1 MVQKQTKIG
10 VVGTGFIAQGLIK
23 AIETQSDMV
32 VSRILTRRKIE
43 DIGLFPHKE
52 LVTNS
57 VWEMIEHSEL
67 VVECTGD
74 VIYGTD
80 VVNTVFSAS
89 LPVIT
94 MNSELQVTTGSYFA
108 DKGFI
113 TEAEG
118 DQPGCLAALNENI
131 LQMGFKPLVYGN
143 IKGFLNLNPTKEEM
157 EYWGGKNNL
166 SLQMVTSFTDGTKVQ
181 IEQALVA
188 NGLGADILKTGLLR
202 PEAEDVDKGGIF
214 LAQKAK
220 EHGSAISDYLLC
232 PKGPAGVFITAQ
244 HEENQEAA
252 LRYFK
257 LGNGPYF
264 TMIQNFHLC
273 HLEILKTIRRVV
285 SGGGV
290 LLNNTATPSISV
302 GAVAK
307 TKINPNENITHGIGS
322 FLVRGE
328 ALKMKEHKNHVPI
341 GLLND
346 AVITRH
352 IEEGQLLTF
361 DDVVIPESLALKA
374 WMETEE
380 KCLNL
385 HQVNK

>member
-1 MVQKQTKIG
+1 M
-10 VVGTGFIAQGLIK
+10 
-23 AIETQSDMV
+23 
-32 VSRILTRRKIE
+32 R
-43 DIGLFPHKE
+43 H
-52 LVTNS
+52 
-57 VWEMIEHSEL
+57 
-67 VVECTGD
+67 
-74 VIYGTD
+74 
-80 VVNTVFSAS
+80 
-89 LPVIT
+89 
-94 MNSELQVTTGSYFA
+94 
-108 DKGFI
+108 
-113 TEAEG
+113 
-118 DQPGCLAALNENI
+118 
-131 LQMGFKPLVYGN
+131 
-143 IKGFLNLNPTKEEM
+143 
-157 EYWGGKNNL
+157 
-166 SLQMVTSFTDGTKVQ
+166 
-181 IEQALVA
+181 
-188 NGLGADILKTGLLR
+188 GLGADILKTGLLR
-202 PEAEDVDKGGIF
+202 PEADDVDSGGIF

-220 EHGSAISDYLLC
+220 EHGTAISDYLLC

-264 TMIQNFHLC
+264 TLIQNFHLC
-273 HLEILKTIRRVV
+273 HLEILKTIRRVS
-285 SGGGV
+285 SGGGI
-290 LLNNTATPSISV
+290 LLNNTSTPSISV

-307 TKINPNENITHGIGS
+307 TKINPNEKITHGIGS

-385 HQVNK
+385 YQVNK